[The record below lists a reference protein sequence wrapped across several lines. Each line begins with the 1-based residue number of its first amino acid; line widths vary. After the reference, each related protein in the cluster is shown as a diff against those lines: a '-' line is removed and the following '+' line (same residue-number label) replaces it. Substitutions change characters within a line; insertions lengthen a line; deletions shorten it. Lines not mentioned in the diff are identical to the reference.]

1 MSGAAEK
8 ILELLINLLVLFMA
22 FPVHE
27 FAHAYAADKLGDH
40 TARYEGRL
48 TLNPKAHI
56 DIMGAICMILVGFGW
71 AKPVPVNPMKFQKV
85 SPKVGMAITS
95 FAGPLSNLIMAYIAM
110 IIYKILCFTIG
121 YGTVAWIFAYMVLL
135 NVGLAVFNLLPIPPL
150 DGSRIAT
157 LFMKEQTY
165 FKIMQYEK
173 YIFIA
178 LIAVVYSGVL
188 DTPLNWLQI
197 RVLNIMDFL
206 TGYIDII
213 FA

>member
-8 ILELLINLLVLFMA
+8 ILELLINLLVLFVS

-40 TARYEGRL
+40 TARYQGRL

-56 DIMGAICMILVGFGW
+56 DIMGAICMVLVGFGW
-71 AKPVPVNPMKFQKV
+71 AKPVPVNPMNFKN
-85 SPKVGMAITS
+85 PKTGMAITS

-110 IIYKILCFTIG
+110 IIYKILYFTIG

-157 LFMKEQTY
+157 IFMKDETY
-165 FKIMQYEK
+165 FKIMRYEK

-188 DTPLNWLQI
+188 DTPLSWLQGK
-197 RVLNIMDFL
+197 VLNIMDIL
-206 TGYIDII
+206 TVYIDKI

>member
-8 ILELLINLLVLFMA
+8 ILELLINLLVLFVS

-40 TARYEGRL
+40 TARYQGRL

-56 DIMGAICMILVGFGW
+56 DIMGAICMVLVGFGW
-71 AKPVPVNPMKFQKV
+71 AKPVPVNPMNFKN
-85 SPKVGMAITS
+85 PKTGMAITS

-110 IIYKILCFTIG
+110 IIYKILYFTIG
-121 YGTVAWIFAYMVLL
+121 YGTAAWIFAYMVLL

-157 LFMKEQTY
+157 IFMKDETY
-165 FKIMQYEK
+165 FKIMRYEK

-188 DTPLNWLQI
+188 DTPLSWLQGK
-197 RVLNIMDFL
+197 VLNIMDIL
-206 TGYIDII
+206 TVYIDKI

>member
-8 ILELLINLLVLFMA
+8 ILELLINLLVLFVS

-40 TARYEGRL
+40 TARYQGRL

-71 AKPVPVNPMKFQKV
+71 AKPVPVNPMNFKN
-85 SPKVGMAITS
+85 PKTGMAITS

-110 IIYKILCFTIG
+110 VIYKILCFTIG

-157 LFMKEQTY
+157 IFMKDETY
-165 FKIMQYEK
+165 FKIMRYEK

-188 DTPLNWLQI
+188 DTPLSWLQGK
-197 RVLNIMDFL
+197 VLNIMDIL
-206 TGYIDII
+206 TIYIDKI